1 MKKILSILGVV
12 GLMSTASMAVV
23 TVQTEQQVK
32 PQLEQVSNFRIT
44 DIALKGLAFLW
55 NRKDIQIEF
64 QFEGQITS
72 QKLKDFLIK
81 YLNEELIARF
91 KMNKEWEFSN
101 DVITKITIGNEI
113 IWEHQQLEEKDLTEL
128 LQETQTVGITIRNTE
143 FRFKITVKT
152 DLN

>member
-1 MKKILSILGVV
+1 
-12 GLMSTASMAVV
+12 
-23 TVQTEQQVK
+23 
-32 PQLEQVSNFRIT
+32 
-44 DIALKGLAFLW
+44 
-55 NRKDIQIEF
+55 
-64 QFEGQITS
+64 
-72 QKLKDFLIK
+72 
-81 YLNEELIARF
+81 
-91 KMNKEWEFSN
+91 MNKEWEFSN